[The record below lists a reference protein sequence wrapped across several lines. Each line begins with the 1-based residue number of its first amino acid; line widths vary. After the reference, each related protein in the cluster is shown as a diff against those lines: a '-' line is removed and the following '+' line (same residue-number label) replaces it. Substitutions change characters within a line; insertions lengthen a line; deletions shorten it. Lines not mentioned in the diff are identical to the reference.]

1 MEDHPPPVLPEG
13 NLDSALSAGLNIIN
27 EGAKSA
33 KKDDTTNGVSTWDQ
47 SQPRWKY
54 LLEKNDASTIWKAI
68 NWKGKVSENNIV
80 QPEDRQ
86 FKVHFEDLLNTDQR
100 NSEDTDLTDSPYIP
114 VLDNPFNLIEMNSV
128 KRFKD
133 GEKLYGNMSRT
144 I

>member
-1 MEDHPPPVLPEG
+1 MEKFVRE
-13 NLDSALSAGLNIIN
+13 
-27 EGAKSA
+27 
-33 KKDDTTNGVSTWDQ
+33 
-47 SQPRWKY
+47 
-54 LLEKNDASTIWKAI
+54 NDASTIWKAI